1 MSLPDTLTEAAPRLA
16 RRYST
21 RTPHAQCREC
31 RSLSVNGRGPEF
43 DAIVA
48 EHVRRTGHRVEVITS
63 ASAIVSLS
71 EGGSR

>member
-1 MSLPDTLTEAAPRLA
+1 MPLPDAPARPKLA

-21 RTPHAQCREC
+21 RTPHAWC
-31 RSLSVNGRGPEF
+31 RSPGCWLSVNGRGPEF

-48 EHVRRTGHRVEVITS
+48 DHVLRTGHQVEVITS
-63 ASAIVSLS
+63 ASAIVSLP